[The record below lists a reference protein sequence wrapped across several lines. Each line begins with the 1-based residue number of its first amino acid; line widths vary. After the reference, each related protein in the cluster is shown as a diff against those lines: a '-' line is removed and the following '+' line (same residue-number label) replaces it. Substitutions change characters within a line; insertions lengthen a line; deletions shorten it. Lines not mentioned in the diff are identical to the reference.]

1 MDFDTLNN
9 FVTLAKHL
17 NYNKAAADLH
27 ITQPTLSKCISRL
40 EGELGKQ
47 LFFRNNRGVFLTPDG
62 EIALRHAKSM
72 LNQSN
77 LLLNELQ
84 TSDTKQH
91 HHLRLGVLSHSIHLY
106 LPGFMR
112 EYKESH
118 PNVSIHL
125 VDGDQ
130 STLIDEYLSGN
141 IDMFIGTQGACE
153 PLAHCKKTLLNE
165 EKICILVPTHSE
177 YAKLDVI
184 DLEDVK
190 DETFVL
196 LGNTVSHLTPQYNRN
211 NITMKLCALHK
222 FVPKT
227 IPCRLFPN
235 IPLMVACGMGLA
247 ILSEAGKFYGKSCV
261 TYLPIKGHE
270 NDTMKIYSFYDEL
283 NESIAVDFSES
294 LYLYIKRRKAE
305 KQIYDCCE

>member
-40 EGELGKQ
+40 ENELGKQ
-47 LFFRNNRGVFLTPDG
+47 LFYRNNRGVFLTPDG
-62 EIALRHAKSM
+62 EIALRHAKLM

-77 LLLNELQ
+77 ILLNELK
-84 TSDTKQH
+84 TSNTFQH
-91 HHLRLGVLSHSIHLY
+91 RHIRIGVLSHSIHLY

-112 EYKESH
+112 EYREEH
-118 PNVSIHL
+118 PNISIQL

-141 IDMFIGTQGACE
+141 IDMYIGTQGACE
-153 PLAHCKKTLLNE
+153 PLSHCKKTLINE
-165 EKICILVPTHSE
+165 EKICILVPTHSK
-177 YAKLDVI
+177 YSQMDVI
-184 DLEDVK
+184 DLEEVK

-196 LGNTVSHLTPQYNRN
+196 LGNTVSYLTPQYNRN
-211 NITMKLCALHK
+211 NITMKLCAQHK
-222 FVPKT
+222 FTPKT

-235 IPLMVACGMGLA
+235 IPLMVACNMGLA
-247 ILSEAGKFYGKSCV
+247 ILSEAAKFYGKSCV

-283 NESIAVDFSES
+283 HESIAKEFSEN
-294 LYLYIKRRKAE
+294 LCDYIKNKKA
-305 KQIYDCCE
+305 KNTTSNSCM